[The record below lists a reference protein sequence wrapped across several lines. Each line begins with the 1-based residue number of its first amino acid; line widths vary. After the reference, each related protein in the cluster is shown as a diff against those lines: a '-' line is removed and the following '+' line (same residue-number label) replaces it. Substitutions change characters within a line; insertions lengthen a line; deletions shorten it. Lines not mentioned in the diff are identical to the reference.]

1 MGWIFVI
8 PVLIAEGI
16 EKEQTEVRCWDGWD
30 PRIHP
35 PTHTYTVGQ
44 SWAVGKMG
52 GVEGLTVE
60 GNGRSQVVYAT

>member
-1 MGWIFVI
+1 MI

-35 PTHTYTVGQ
+35 PHTHTLLGRVGLWGRWEE
-44 SWAVGKMG
+44 SR
-52 GVEGLTVE
+52 GLRWKGMEEVK
-60 GNGRSQVVYAT
+60 